1 MRLLKTLAVLA
12 AALCL
17 SGCNLVQN
25 DKAFGERVR
34 VYLINHPEVI
44 EEALTHLQQKQV
56 AEAASLTRSKIGEN
70 RAALIADPRDFVA
83 GNPKGAITVVEFFDY
98 RCGYCKAAQPEI
110 EQLLA
115 QNRDVRLVLKEFPI
129 LPDRDGRLGVSLRAA
144 RAALAAGAQGKYV
157 AVHTALMAQ
166 KTLDDDAINAVLAA
180 NGLNPGAIKAS
191 GEADAVTDHL
201 TATHTL
207 GNAIG
212 VQGTPAFIIGET
224 MIAGA
229 DIEALKAAIEDA
241 RRNANKGGP
250 KAG

>member
-1 MRLLKTLAVLA
+1 MRVLKTLALLA
-12 AALCL
+12 AALSL
-17 SGCNLVQN
+17 SGCYLVQN
-25 DKAFGERVR
+25 EKAFGERVHA
-34 VYLINHPEVI
+34 YLVNHPEVI
-44 EEALTHLQQKQV
+44 EEALTRLQQKQV

-83 GNPKGAITVVEFFDY
+83 GNPKGTITVVEFFDY
-98 RCGYCKAAQPEI
+98 RCGYCKVAQPEL

-144 RAALAAGAQGKYV
+144 RAALAAGAHGKYA
-157 AVHTALMAQ
+157 AVHAALMAH
-166 KTLDDDAINAVLAA
+166 KSLDDDAINAILTA
-180 NGLNPGAIKAS
+180 NGLNPATIKAS
-191 GEADAVTDHL
+191 GEADAITDHL

-207 GNAIG
+207 GTTIG
-212 VQGTPAFIIGET
+212 VQGTPAFVIGET
-224 MIAGA
+224 MIPGA

>member
-1 MRLLKTLAVLA
+1 MRVLKTLALLA
-12 AALCL
+12 AALSL
-17 SGCNLVQN
+17 SGCYLVQN
-25 DKAFGERVR
+25 EKAFGERVHA
-34 VYLINHPEVI
+34 YLVNHPEVI
-44 EEALTHLQQKQV
+44 EEALTRLQQKQV

-83 GNPKGAITVVEFFDY
+83 GNPKGTITVVEFFDY
-98 RCGYCKAAQPEI
+98 RCGYCKVAQPEL

-144 RAALAAGAQGKYV
+144 RAALAAGAQGKYA
-157 AVHTALMAQ
+157 AVHAALMAH
-166 KTLDDDAINAVLAA
+166 KSLDDDAINAILTA
-180 NGLNPGAIKAS
+180 NGLNPATIKAS
-191 GEADAVTDHL
+191 GEADAITDHL

-207 GNAIG
+207 GTTIG
-212 VQGTPAFIIGET
+212 VQGTPAFVIGET
-224 MIAGA
+224 MIPGA

>member
-1 MRLLKTLAVLA
+1 MRVLKTLALLA
-12 AALCL
+12 AALSL
-17 SGCNLVQN
+17 SGCYLVQN
-25 DKAFGERVR
+25 EKAFGERVHA
-34 VYLINHPEVI
+34 YLVNHPEVI
-44 EEALTHLQQKQV
+44 EEALTRLQQKQV

-83 GNPKGAITVVEFFDY
+83 GNPKGTITVVEFFDY
-98 RCGYCKAAQPEI
+98 RCGYCKVAQPEL

-129 LPDRDGRLGVSLRAA
+129 LPDRDGRLGVSLRDA
-144 RAALAAGAQGKYV
+144 RAALASGAQGKYA
-157 AVHTALMAQ
+157 AVHAALMAH
-166 KTLDDDAINAVLAA
+166 KSLDDDAINAILTA
-180 NGLNPGAIKAS
+180 NGLNPATIKAS
-191 GEADAVTDHL
+191 GEADAITDHL

-207 GNAIG
+207 GTTIG
-212 VQGTPAFIIGET
+212 VQGTPAFVIGET
-224 MIAGA
+224 MIPGA